1 MLIVDEAHN
10 MTGNEY
16 GLALTELIKKSK
28 NLRVVLLSATPM
40 KNLASD
46 LVELLNYIRPLNSKI
61 QKEKIFNTSR
71 YGYLLDTKEGGI
83 DYLKKYLN
91 GYISYYRGSH
101 PLLFAKQVDMGEVPK
116 ELKFTKIIKCKMI
129 NFQNSFYKKTLK
141 DKKDDTL
148 ENQLVLLICFSV

>member
-1 MLIVDEAHN
+1 MSYRSFYKKVLGEKIKEYTSEKTRKIDGVIEREVPIDRLENLDNTLLIVDEAHN

-61 QKEKIFNTSR
+61 QKEK
-71 YGYLLDTKEGGI
+71 YLI
-83 DYLKKYLN
+83 
-91 GYISYYRGSH
+91 H
-101 PLLFAKQVDMGEVPK
+101 PDMD
-116 ELKFTKIIKCKMI
+116 I
-129 NFQNSFYKKTLK
+129 Y
-141 DKKDDTL
+141 
-148 ENQLVLLICFSV
+148 